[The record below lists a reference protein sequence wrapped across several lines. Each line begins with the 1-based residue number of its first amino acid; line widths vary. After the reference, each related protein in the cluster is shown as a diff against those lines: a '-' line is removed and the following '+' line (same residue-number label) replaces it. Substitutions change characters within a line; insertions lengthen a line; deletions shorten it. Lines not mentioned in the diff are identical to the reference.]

1 MIQRRQEMRF
11 STTRGAYIA
20 PTILS
25 NSHRRFTTTN
35 KMIESMNIIRS
46 EVVCMASVSD
56 DGRSTNPTATYSL
69 KETQSLVETAMLAA
83 LSGLAYL
90 LGSLLKFENTVGYF
104 LPLPIILSSFRSSNG
119 SSGWKTMSATTFL
132 LIVLLGP
139 LKALSYL
146 LLHGLVAATLG
157 SLWTQKVGWW
167 VSISAS
173 SMVRMLGQLA
183 YLHLS
188 SVTMNE
194 NFFGIVLHNVHSM
207 LDQIS
212 ATIGATGAPSSTAV
226 ACMLFSL
233 LLVNSVIY
241 CFLLHVI
248 YRLVLQSMGFKLG
261 PLPGFVRGYLYA
273 GMSEEQRRQIED
285 QMQSNTT

>member
-1 MIQRRQEMRF
+1 
-11 STTRGAYIA
+11 
-20 PTILS
+20 
-25 NSHRRFTTTN
+25 
-35 KMIESMNIIRS
+35 
-46 EVVCMASVSD
+46 
-56 DGRSTNPTATYSL
+56 
-69 KETQSLVETAMLAA
+69 MLAA

-90 LGSLLKFENTVGYF
+90 LGTLLKFENTVGYF
-104 LPLPIILSSFRSSNG
+104 LPLPIILSSFRSSSG

-146 LLHGLVAATLG
+146 LLHGAVAATLG
-157 SLWTQKVGWW
+157 SLWTKKVGWW

-173 SMVRMLGQLA
+173 SMVRLLGQLA
-183 YLHLS
+183 YLLLS

-194 NFFGIVLHNVHSM
+194 NFFGIVLNNVHSM

-233 LLVNSVIY
+233 LLVNSIIY

-248 YRLVLQSMGFKLG
+248 YRLVLQSMGFQLG
-261 PLPGFVRGYLYA
+261 PLPGFVKGYLYA
-273 GMSEEQRRQIED
+273 GMSQEQRQKVEEQ
-285 QMQSNTT
+285 MLSKSSP

>member
-1 MIQRRQEMRF
+1 
-11 STTRGAYIA
+11 
-20 PTILS
+20 
-25 NSHRRFTTTN
+25 
-35 KMIESMNIIRS
+35 
-46 EVVCMASVSD
+46 
-56 DGRSTNPTATYSL
+56 
-69 KETQSLVETAMLAA
+69 MLAA

-119 SSGWKTMSATTFL
+119 WSGWKTMSATSFL
-132 LIVLLGP
+132 LVVLLGP

-157 SLWTQKVGWW
+157 ALWTKKVGWW
-167 VSISAS
+167 LSITAS
-173 SMVRMLGQLA
+173 SIVRMLGQLA
-183 YLHLS
+183 YLLLS
-188 SVTMNE
+188 SITMNE

-212 ATIGATGAPSSTAV
+212 ATIGSTGAPSSTAV

-248 YRLVLQSMGFKLG
+248 YRLVLQSMGFQLG
-261 PLPGFVRGYLYA
+261 PLPGFVKGYLYA
-273 GMSEEQRRQIED
+273 GMSAEQRQQMED
-285 QMQSNTT
+285 QQMQNKTQT